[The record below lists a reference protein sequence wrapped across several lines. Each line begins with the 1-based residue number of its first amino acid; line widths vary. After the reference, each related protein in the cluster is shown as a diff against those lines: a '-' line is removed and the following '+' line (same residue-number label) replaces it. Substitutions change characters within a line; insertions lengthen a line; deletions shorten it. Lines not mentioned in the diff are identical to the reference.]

1 MKACTAITVAAI
13 LWICGAPAGVERTD
27 GTLREAAAA
36 ETPNVAEGRWIKA
49 QREGKLRVM
58 KKTDRAAIVW
68 GNEKRPNGTIVF
80 RLDPPLRK
88 VKGRAV
94 VEVELFSTSVDDDGW
109 TELHCRARDLA
120 LRTWWPSIEK
130 AGLPV
135 WLAHRQIDQGAGLG
149 SPYHESRRAIS
160 ELIVG
165 GAWYANYGEE
175 RGVEVVRRTM
185 ERLRADERLR
195 EITQTDVE
203 EILTGAGID
212 AGHWREE
219 TREVVEA
226 VRAMDNSRWKDFA
239 VQYLK
244 WVGNRARLTSRLG
257 RGAAPIL
264 VIDGK
269 YLVTMNTIWRQ
280 GGLRAPERVFQ
291 TANSLIRHRME
302 TNLSGKAETGENDK
316 EEKTMNYTA
325 AALATVIALGGACGT
340 GITNEAVA
348 GDEKQ
353 EFPKWGKKW
362 KKEGGEAEVVDEAHI
377 RMKGSGTVLRVIGIA
392 RLEDPEQALTAKEG
406 VASLIQGKKLYCQW
420 LAGPTSEGNPMAVSP
435 EGFPLVSCLI
445 RDVAYAPCKD
455 ISCLLQDRIVT
466 HGYGIP
472 EGGAWEQ
479 RGRNASRAMA
489 RRKTLEAEA
498 RSQKVGIWA
507 E

>member
-135 WLAHRQIDQGAGLG
+135 WLAHRQIDQGAGLD
-149 SPYHESRRAIS
+149 SPYHENRRAIS

-165 GAWYANYGEE
+165 GAWYANNGDE
-175 RGVEVVRRTM
+175 RGVEVVRGTM

-212 AGHWREE
+212 AGDWRKE
-219 TREVVEA
+219 TREEVEA
-226 VRAMDNSRWKDFA
+226 VRAMDNSRWEDFA

-302 TNLSGKAETGENDK
+302 TSPSGKAETGENDK

-325 AALATVIALGGACGT
+325 AALATVIALGGACNV
-340 GITNEAVA
+340 IATNEAAA
-348 GDEKQ
+348 GEY
-353 EFPKWGKKW
+353 PNWRGMW
-362 KKEGGEAEVVDEAHI
+362 KKESGAAEVVDEAHI
-377 RMKGSGTVLRVIGIA
+377 RMKDSGRVFRTISIGKLDE
-392 RLEDPEQALTAKEG
+392 LEQVRIAKEG
-406 VASLIQGKKLYCQW
+406 IGSLIEGKSLDCLW
-420 LAGPTSEGNPMAVSP
+420 LPRPAAEGNPMAAAP
-435 EGFPLVSCLI
+435 DGTPLSLCEV
-445 RDVAYAPCKD
+445 RKVKYARCRAE
-455 ISCLLQDRIVT
+455 SCLLPMMIVT
-466 HGYGIP
+466 NGYGIP

-479 RGRNASRAMA
+479 RTPNATKAMA
-489 RRKTLEAEA
+489 KLKKLEAEA
-498 RSQKVGIWA
+498 RRQRIGIWA
-507 E
+507 ERD

>member
-94 VEVELFSTSVDDDGW
+94 VEVELFSASVDDDGW

-135 WLAHRQIDQGAGLG
+135 WLAHRQIDQGAGLD

-165 GAWYANYGEE
+165 GAWYANNGDE

-195 EITQTDVE
+195 EITRTDVE

-219 TREVVEA
+219 TREEVEA
-226 VRAMDNSRWKDFA
+226 VRAMDNSRWEDFA

-244 WVGNRARLTSRLG
+244 WVGNRARLSSRLG

-280 GGLRAPERVFQ
+280 GGRRAPERVFQ

-302 TNLSGKAETGENDK
+302 TNPSGKAETGENDK

-325 AALATVIALGGACGT
+325 AALATAIALGGACGSA
-340 GITNEAVA
+340 TNEAAA
-348 GDEKQ
+348 GEYPNWQ
-353 EFPKWGKKW
+353 GMWELEISP
-362 KKEGGEAEVVDEAHI
+362 AEVLPDAAHI
-377 RMKGSGTVLRVIGIA
+377 RMESGTVLRILGLRPI
-392 RLEDPEQALTAKEG
+392 EDPEDAQIARKGMEKILE
-406 VASLIQGKKLYCQW
+406 GKKARCLW
-420 LAGPTSEGNPMAVSP
+420 PKKPAEEGNPMAVTEQGHP
-435 EGFPLVSCLI
+435 IASCMA
-445 RDVAYAPCKD
+445 RDIPYARCPSDRCKLGD
-455 ISCLLQDRIVT
+455 RAISA
-466 HGYGIP
+466 GYGIP
-472 EGGAWEQ
+472 DRGAWEK
-479 RGRNASRAMA
+479 RSKGAAGYPA
-489 RRKTLEAEA
+489 RLSELEAKAKEY
-498 RSQKVGIWA
+498 KLGIWSD
-507 E
+507 